1 MTHTIENEFLQ
12 VSVNDHGAELCSI
25 FDKEKNREVI
35 WQADPAFWKRHAP
48 VLFPNV
54 GRHYLDHFRTL
65 GSGRQIRLSG
75 NAMRRFFS
83 QMWDAII
90 WIISGLSAGN
100 FLPNSTA
107 LPGTVSLSVPA
118 EPRIPSPMC

>member
-35 WQADPAFWKRHAP
+35 WQADPAFWKRHAA
-48 VLFPNV
+48 V
-54 GRHYLDHFRTL
+54 
-65 GSGRQIRLSG
+65 
-75 NAMRRFFS
+75 FS

-90 WIISGLSAGN
+90 WIISGLSAEN
-100 FLPNSTA
+100 SLPNSTA
-107 LPGTVSLSVPA
+107 LPGTVSLSVLAGPK
-118 EPRIPSPMC
+118 ILSPMC

>member
-48 VLFPNV
+48 VFFPNV

-65 GSGRQIRLSG
+65 GKDS
-75 NAMRRFFS
+75 
-83 QMWDAII
+83 
-90 WIISGLSAGN
+90 
-100 FLPNSTA
+100 LPNSTA
-107 LPGTVSLSVPA
+107 LPGTVSLSVLAGPK
-118 EPRIPSPMC
+118 ILSPMC